1 MRQPMTDV
9 RRKATAP
16 LKSRFFDLLIG
27 ILAAR
32 NTDIPATTR
41 KNFAISQTAGDHCL
55 AE

>member
-1 MRQPMTDV
+1 MTRPMTDK

-27 ILAAR
+27 ILTAR
-32 NTDIPATTR
+32 NTDIPATIR
-41 KNFAISQTAGDHCL
+41 KNLANSHAAGGHCL